1 MRQGYNL
8 QVDKTYGDTILKNRE
23 DNVVKKD
30 MLFGFPNLYGNRNM
44 AKNKLNGCNQGQLTL
59 MKFM

>member
-1 MRQGYNL
+1 MRHGYNL

-44 AKNKLNGCNQGQLTL
+44 VKKQA
-59 MKFM
+59 